1 MMLES
6 DNVLAEVLGR
16 NMAIAAGR
24 EGSAS
29 EAQKL
34 VREKL
39 QEAKISVTGLV
50 QADVSGM
57 SLQNRVTARTRGA
70 DLGAWR
76 RIRSTTSLSADSR
89 LRVFRVR
96 SRIVLAEKRIS
107 MRAGMW
113 QQRPARCSRPFRYR
127 GMRPAQTAHA

>member
-1 MMLES
+1 MKVLNKASEEHAEVKSGYVFTVADRRPREADAEQIAQIQSASALDQAFVMMLES

-57 SLQNRVTARTRGA
+57 SLQNRVTARTLA
-70 DLGAWR
+70 QTLGAFGGA
-76 RIRSTTSLSADSR
+76 SET
-89 LRVFRVR
+89 
-96 SRIVLAEKRIS
+96 
-107 MRAGMW
+107 
-113 QQRPARCSRPFRYR
+113 
-127 GMRPAQTAHA
+127 